1 MSVIEVVLA
10 IVVLIIVLLPASI
23 LINNAI
29 LASNDQRLKVEADN
43 LATANLEKV
52 QQEAQSGPLSG
63 GTTSFTYQSRSGS
76 QYTVFTVTTQFTP
89 LSESGGVSSFTT
101 VCQNGGA
108 TQLQIWSVTATVRW
122 QGMRGARPVTVT
134 TDVAP
139 GEAGA
144 ADLLDGEIAIPV
156 NGVNGTPIS
165 TPINYY
171 VTPNGTGAGAWL
183 AAWLAANPPD
193 STSLPGIPGNTGT
206 TGCGVVTGLPVT
218 ATVGYPDIPQWT
230 WTVELSPNT
239 TPAPGYVAT
248 TEASDTNPAGPPL
261 SNPITLQAGELSYA
275 LNRNSQQF
283 QVAVGVQTTVTVQT
297 MNFVHNVPK
306 VLTISGQKSV
316 SVASGGFPGVVAGM
330 GVSGTGIANG
340 TTVLSVSNNTLTMS
354 TAATATGSAT
364 LTFSSGA
371 DSSVTPAADLPITVS
386 NPGVGPTGQYTF
398 GNATQNIAQM
408 LLYPFTSGYSVWA
421 GDMPE
426 SNPGD
431 APSGTPIYTPNSGVN
446 LPIGTSTSATV
457 VVPVYPLV
465 DNAPGATA
473 TEVDGDGAGYSL
485 GTTGAGLPLGQY
497 QITPSLYVWITPTG
511 TCSSPTELVTPCG
524 TPSTNPI
531 T

>member
-1 MSVIEVVLA
+1 
-10 IVVLIIVLLPASI
+10 
-23 LINNAI
+23 
-29 LASNDQRLKVEADN
+29 
-43 LATANLEKV
+43 
-52 QQEAQSGPLSG
+52 
-63 GTTSFTYQSRSGS
+63 
-76 QYTVFTVTTQFTP
+76 
-89 LSESGGVSSFTT
+89 
-101 VCQNGGA
+101 
-108 TQLQIWSVTATVRW
+108 
-122 QGMRGARPVTVT
+122 
-134 TDVAP
+134 
-139 GEAGA
+139 
-144 ADLLDGEIAIPV
+144 
-156 NGVNGTPIS
+156 
-165 TPINYY
+165 
-171 VTPNGTGAGAWL
+171 
-183 AAWLAANPPD
+183 
-193 STSLPGIPGNTGT
+193 
-206 TGCGVVTGLPVT
+206 
-218 ATVGYPDIPQWT
+218 
-230 WTVELSPNT
+230 
-239 TPAPGYVAT
+239 
-248 TEASDTNPAGPPL
+248 
-261 SNPITLQAGELSYA
+261 
-275 LNRNSQQF
+275 
-283 QVAVGVQTTVTVQT
+283 
-297 MNFVHNVPK
+297 
-306 VLTISGQKSV
+306 
-316 SVASGGFPGVVAGM
+316 M

>member
-1 MSVIEVVLA
+1 MRRRFHAGRPTRRDDQGMSVIEVVLA

-183 AAWLAANPPD
+183 AAW
-193 STSLPGIPGNTGT
+193 
-206 TGCGVVTGLPVT
+206 PVSYT
-218 ATVGYPDIPQWT
+218 H
-230 WTVELSPNT
+230 LS
-239 TPAPGYVAT
+239 
-248 TEASDTNPAGPPL
+248 GP
-261 SNPITLQAGELSYA
+261 
-275 LNRNSQQF
+275 R
-283 QVAVGVQTTVTVQT
+283 
-297 MNFVHNVPK
+297 K
-306 VLTISGQKSV
+306 
-316 SVASGGFPGVVAGM
+316 
-330 GVSGTGIANG
+330 
-340 TTVLSVSNNTLTMS
+340 
-354 TAATATGSAT
+354 
-364 LTFSSGA
+364 
-371 DSSVTPAADLPITVS
+371 
-386 NPGVGPTGQYTF
+386 
-398 GNATQNIAQM
+398 
-408 LLYPFTSGYSVWA
+408 
-421 GDMPE
+421 
-426 SNPGD
+426 
-431 APSGTPIYTPNSGVN
+431 
-446 LPIGTSTSATV
+446 
-457 VVPVYPLV
+457 
-465 DNAPGATA
+465 
-473 TEVDGDGAGYSL
+473 
-485 GTTGAGLPLGQY
+485 
-497 QITPSLYVWITPTG
+497 
-511 TCSSPTELVTPCG
+511 
-524 TPSTNPI
+524 
-531 T
+531 